1 MTNTKRVFGNHCV
14 NDLLEDIQN
23 RFWNLKYLK
32 YVTNILCSFFI
43 CVGIKWLTDYDSE
56 IYQAYKDAALAKAI
70 MAFLALLFIVRKVK
84 PLNLSSLVATVIVA
98 IGGHYYIQEMINSP
112 DVLLSRKP
120 WIVNAWLIVIIL
132 IDAFRYH
139 KFEQIK
145 INKPLAVMLFWGTTF
160 WMLKNSNGS
169 SEGTV
174 MLVVF
179 GLLFTTPLTHEEW
192 QNLLKRLCDGWFC
205 VSVWLIAKSLIY
217 YYPYETERFYGCFL
231 NIGPFGIFLLCSM
244 IVSVYGIYYL
254 LGQTDSVENGKM
266 EHLLRHFMLFVNLFW
281 LGLILMV
288 FVMTRTLTMFIGMLF
303 VVIALF
309 FFGRKK
315 TDKKHLLIRFG
326 ILLGII
332 AVSVGIVIYIIHNV
346 QDLMVQWKGLLEK
359 HPNNPIIYFIY
370 RLVRA
375 INLGTDANFL
385 ESTGLSPFWGVLD
398 TFSSFRVY
406 IWKHFME
413 AFNFFGNPS
422 GGFEIQYYDY
432 FAMNAHCE
440 YIQTIYRFGYIGGF
454 MNITLFV
461 YGAICSVR
469 QYMKT
474 KEITWLFTFM
484 WLFGMFGAWTGEVSS
499 IIYPVTFTG
508 LFLLYPVITRP
519 KKDES

>member
-32 YVTNILCSFFI
+32 YATNILCSFFI

-120 WIVNAWLIVIIL
+120 WIVNAWLIVSIL

-179 GLLFTTPLTHEEW
+179 GLLFTTPLTHMEW
-192 QNLLKRLCDGWFC
+192 QNLVKRLCDGWFC

-231 NIGPFGIFLLCSM
+231 NIGPFGIFLLCSL
-244 IVSVYGIYYL
+244 IISIYGIYYL
-254 LGQTDSVENGKM
+254 TEKKDLEENGRPQKI
-266 EHLLRHFMLFVNLFW
+266 LKYFMLCVDLVW
-281 LGLILMV
+281 LVVILRVSM
-288 FVMTRTLTMFIGMLF
+288 MTRTFTMFIGLLLVLM
-303 VVIALF
+303 ALF
-309 FFGRKK
+309 FVGRRN
-315 TDKKHLLIRFG
+315 TDKRHMMLRIRIIICFMLMCGVILTYVFKNAQELSVYLRELI
-326 ILLGII
+326 
-332 AVSVGIVIYIIHNV
+332 
-346 QDLMVQWKGLLEK
+346 LER
-359 HPNNPIIYFIY
+359 PNNTFIY
-370 RLVRA
+370 YAYRVVNSFSA
-375 INLGTDANFL
+375 GTEAVYL
-385 ESTGLSPFWGVLD
+385 TKTGLSPFWGVLD
-398 TFSSFRVY
+398 MLSSQRVY
-406 IWKHFME
+406 IWKQFIE
-413 AFNFFGNPS
+413 AFNFTGNIS
-422 GGFEIQYYDY
+422 VGIDIELFDY
-432 FAMNAHCE
+432 FATNAHCE
-440 YIQTIYRFGYIGGF
+440 YIQTIYRFGYIGGL
-454 MNITLFV
+454 MNIALFV
-461 YGAICSVR
+461 YGTVCIVKEYLITKDKPLLLAI
-469 QYMKT
+469 
-474 KEITWLFTFM
+474 M
-484 WLFGMFGAWTGEVSS
+484 WLVGMFGTWMGEISS

-508 LFLLYPVITRP
+508 LLLLYPVFVKLRN
-519 KKDES
+519 E

>member
-179 GLLFTTPLTHEEW
+179 GLLFTTPLTHMEW
-192 QNLLKRLCDGWFC
+192 QNLVKRLCDGWFC

-231 NIGPFGIFLLCSM
+231 NIGPFGIFLLCSL
-244 IVSVYGIYYL
+244 IISIYGIYYL
-254 LGQTDSVENGKM
+254 TEKKDLEENERPQKI
-266 EHLLRHFMLFVNLFW
+266 LKYFMLCVDLVW
-281 LGLILMV
+281 LAVILRVSM
-288 FVMTRTLTMFIGMLF
+288 MTRTFTMFIGLLLVLM
-303 VVIALF
+303 ALF
-309 FFGRKK
+309 LVGRRN
-315 TDKKHLLIRFG
+315 TDKRHMMLRIRIIICFMLMCG
-326 ILLGII
+326 VILTYVFMNAQEL
-332 AVSVGIVIYIIHNV
+332 SVY
-346 QDLMVQWKGLLEK
+346 LRELWLEQ
-359 HPNNPIIYFIY
+359 PNNTIVYYAY
-370 RLVRA
+370 RVV
-375 INLGTDANFL
+375 NSFSTGTEAAYL
-385 ESTGLSPFWGVLD
+385 TKTGLSPFWGVLD
-398 TFSSFRVY
+398 MLSSQRVY
-406 IWKHFME
+406 IWKQFIE
-413 AFNFFGNPS
+413 AFNFTGNIS
-422 GGFEIQYYDY
+422 AGIDIELFDY
-432 FAMNAHCE
+432 FATNAHCE
-440 YIQTIYRFGYIGGF
+440 YIQTIYRFGYIGGL
-454 MNITLFV
+454 MNIALFV
-461 YGAICSVR
+461 YGTICSVKE
-469 QYMKT
+469 YLIT
-474 KEITWLFTFM
+474 KDKPLLLAIM
-484 WLFGMFGAWTGEVSS
+484 WLVGMFGTWMGEMSN

-508 LFLLYPVITRP
+508 LLLLYPIFVKLRN
-519 KKDES
+519 E